1 MRMHSDRPLP
11 SPGPDKILEY
21 IKRLSESSLEK
32 LSLLLAKD
40 KDLTKIF
47 SYVPKGTQII
57 WDPDEDPIRYLI
69 D

>member
-1 MRMHSDRPLP
+1 MEQTVIAGRLLP
-11 SPGPDKILEY
+11 ATILQF
-21 IKRLSESSLEK
+21 IKKLSTSSLEK
-32 LSLLLAKD
+32 LSLMLARD